1 MIIVKNN
8 EASKKSGNEWIRYLG
23 WKIRKNIMSVDWD
36 YEYRNANIV

>member
-23 WKIRKNIMSVDWD
+23 WKIRKNIMKCWL
-36 YEYRNANIV
+36 RLWI